1 MISEPELD
9 GEWDEGRPAGP
20 AQPDAPE
27 AASRGQR
34 APWLWGL
41 AGIVLASAV
50 WTTVPALQERS
61 SALPRIEYRHSE
73 NLCKDARLNTLIKV
87 TAPAMSDHPSH
98 RESPA
103 LDWSHCEYFTE
114 WVEGGTSYQMQAMVE
129 LHKKTDPQA
138 EFGAGPGSFMDALQ
152 APVEVAEVPGL
163 GEKALMT
170 TRFAGSGGPR
180 LQVLDGGAVFT
191 MSVGWL
197 GDTDASG
204 GAPQPDED
212 AVKAAMIEDM
222 RVLMGRLRK

>member
-1 MISEPELD
+1 MISEPELE
-9 GEWDEGRPAGP
+9 GEWEQDRAQEPARPDP
-20 AQPDAPE
+20 PE
-27 AASRGQR
+27 AAVRGQR

-41 AGIVLASAV
+41 AGVVLASAV

-61 SALPRIEYRHSE
+61 SAAPRIEYRHTE
-73 NLCKDARLNTLIKV
+73 NLCKDARLNTLLKV
-87 TAPAMSDHPSH
+87 TAPSMSDHPTH

-114 WVEGGTSYQMQAMVE
+114 WVEGGTSYQMQTMVE

-138 EFGAGPGSFMDALQ
+138 EFGTGPGSFMDALQ
-152 APVEVAEVPGL
+152 APADVEQVPGL

-170 TRFAGSGGPR
+170 THFAGAGAGPR

-191 MSVGWL
+191 LSVGWL
-197 GDTDASG
+197 GDTD

-212 AVKAAMIEDM
+212 AVKTAMIEDM